1 MSLPRRPRIHVL
13 YEHGPDLAP
22 YSTAYIRLI
31 RPFSHPLVRAHLDVS
46 FGRRLPGER
55 LDAVIIDRLWQPLAD
70 LPRLERLITATRA
83 MGAPLLHALDDN
95 FLDLPLERRD
105 WATAD
110 QPAVLRRLLAE
121 ADGFLVST
129 PMLAERLAW
138 TGRPV
143 MVVPNAL
150 DERLLDASLVGAD
163 MPLSRERDPGESD
176 VGVIEAGAPR
186 PSPQRP
192 LTIGYMGTYTH
203 DGDLALV
210 LPALRA
216 VCARHAGRVQ
226 LQLLGVAGQEGTL
239 ATLADL
245 PLDILRLTPPQMA
258 YPVFLPWFTQ
268 VLRWDIGIAPLA
280 DTPFN
285 RAKSDLKH
293 LDYAAQGAAGIFS
306 RVTSYRHTV
315 RDGETGLLVPNS
327 IAAWEDGLERLIG
340 DAALRARLATGAADY
355 LRRERSLAVMAPRWT
370 AAVLGLLAGGVG
382 EGVGEGTLGRMGP
395 MGLIRPMDD
404 QLPDEPQ
411 SQGVSSRATVGG
423 IGPMRPIGPIRP
435 IPTRTPPPPL
445 RLAVLLERDG
455 AGRPLAPSHLRLLR
469 PLSHPALADRLE
481 AHFPTRPEARGLDAL
496 VVDRL
501 WRPDITLP
509 LMAAAIA
516 QARADGAAFVYSI
529 DDNLLD
535 LPAERTDWPSAAH
548 LAIVR
553 HCLAEADGVLVSS
566 QALAERLRPLTR
578 GRIAV
583 LPNALDER
591 LLPRMARGTPPD
603 QGPQGERP
611 LTVGYMGT
619 ATHDDDLA
627 MVLPVL
633 TELAALHPGRLS
645 FQVIGGA
652 RRRSSRE
659 AWRAAGLPV
668 RFLSPW
674 PTDEEY
680 PSFLP
685 WFAAHADWDIA
696 IAPLVDTPFRRCKS
710 DIKFLDYCALE
721 TAIVLSDV
729 PPYAATVRHGET
741 GLLAANTPEA
751 WLAALE
757 SLVAD
762 AALRARL
769 GRAAGRYLR
778 EERVLA
784 VRAGDWDGAIRGL
797 LGTA

>member
-22 YSTAYIRLI
+22 FSTAYIRLI
-31 RPFSHPLVRAHLDVS
+31 RPLSHPLVRAQLDVS

-70 LPRLERLITATRA
+70 LPRLERLIAAVRA
-83 MGAPLLHALDDN
+83 MGARLLHALDDN

-138 TGRPV
+138 TGRPL

-150 DERLLDASLVGAD
+150 DERLLDPALV
-163 MPLSRERDPGESD
+163 DPGL
-176 VGVIEAGAPR
+176 PR
-186 PSPQRP
+186 PVAAAGERP
-192 LTIGYMGTYTH
+192 LTIGYMGTFTH

-216 VCARHAGRVQ
+216 VCARHPGRLL
-226 LQLLGVAGQEGTL
+226 LQLVGVANRQDTL
-239 ATLADL
+239 DSLNDL
-245 PLDILRLTPPQMA
+245 PLELLLLTPPQMA

-268 VLRWDIGIAPLA
+268 ALHWDIGIAPLA
-280 DTPFN
+280 DSPFN

-327 IAAWEDGLERLIG
+327 VAAWEEGLERLIG
-340 DAALRARLATGAADY
+340 DPALRARLATGAADY
-355 LRRERSLAVMAPRWT
+355 LRRERTLAVLAPRWT
-370 AAVLGLLAGGVG
+370 AAVLGLLGGGVEDGVG
-382 EGVGEGTLGRMGP
+382 EGAMGRRGP
-395 MGLIRPMDD
+395 MGPIGPMDG
-404 QLPDEPQ
+404 QTPDEPEP
-411 SQGVSSRATVGG
+411 QGATSRATGGG
-423 IGPMRPIGPIRP
+423 IGPNRLIGPTRP

-496 VVDRL
+496 VIDRL

-509 LMAAAIA
+509 LMEAAIA

-535 LPAERTDWPSAAH
+535 LPAERADWPSAAH

-578 GRIAV
+578 GRIVV

-591 LLPRMARGTPPD
+591 LLPRTTRGTPPD

-627 MVLPVL
+627 MVLPAL
-633 TELAALHPGRLS
+633 TALAARHPGRLS

-652 RRRSSRE
+652 RRLASRE

-668 RFLSPW
+668 RFLNPW

-696 IAPLVDTPFRRCKS
+696 IAPLGDTPFRRCKS
-710 DIKFLDYCALE
+710 DIKFLDYCALG

-741 GLLAANTPEA
+741 GLLVANTPEA
-751 WLAALE
+751 WLTALNT
-757 SLVAD
+757 LVAD
-762 AALRARL
+762 APLRARL

-778 EERVLA
+778 AERVLA
-784 VRAGDWDGAIRGL
+784 LRAGDWDAAIRGL
-797 LGTA
+797 LGMG

>member
-22 YSTAYIRLI
+22 FSTAYIRLI
-31 RPFSHPLVRAHLDVS
+31 RPLGHPLVRAHLDVS
-46 FGRRLPGER
+46 FGRRLPGEQ
-55 LDAVIIDRLWQPLAD
+55 LDAVIVDRLWQPLAD
-70 LPRLERLITATRA
+70 LPRLERLIGAVRG
-83 MGAPLLHALDDN
+83 MGARLLHALDDN

-110 QPAVLRRLLAE
+110 QPAALKRLMEE
-121 ADGFLVST
+121 ADGFLLST

-150 DERLLDASLVGAD
+150 DERLLDAALVGAD
-163 MPLSRERDPGESD
+163 MPQPPARDPGESD
-176 VGVIEAGAPR
+176 GGVIEAGAPR

-192 LTIGYMGTYTH
+192 LTIGYMGTFTH

-210 LPALRA
+210 LPALRT
-216 VCARHAGRVQ
+216 VCARHAGRVR
-226 LQLLGVAGQEGTL
+226 LQLVGVAGQEGTL
-239 ATLADL
+239 AALADL
-245 PLDILRLTPPQMA
+245 PLDVLRLTPPQMA
-258 YPVFLPWFTQ
+258 YPLFLPWFTQ
-268 VLRWDIGIAPLA
+268 ALRWDIGIAPLA

-327 IAAWEDGLERLIG
+327 VAAWEEGLERLIG
-340 DAALRARLATGAADY
+340 DATLRARLATGAADY
-355 LRRERSLAVMAPRWT
+355 LRRERTLAVLAPRWT
-370 AAVLGLLAGGVG
+370 AAVLGLLGGGVG
-382 EGVGEGTLGRMGP
+382 ERFGEGA
-395 MGLIRPMDD
+395 MGLIGPMDD
-404 QLPDEPQ
+404 QMPDEAQ
-411 SQGVSSRATVGG
+411 SKDATSRATGGG
-423 IGPMRPIGPIRP
+423 IGPMRPIGPIAP
-435 IPTRTPPPPL
+435 SPTPSSTPPTPL

-469 PLSHPALADRLE
+469 PLGHPALADRLE
-481 AHFPTRPEARGLDAL
+481 ARFPTRPDARGMDAM

-501 WRPDITLP
+501 WRPDISLP
-509 LMAAAIA
+509 LMEEAIFA
-516 QARADGAAFVYSI
+516 ARAEGAAFIYSI

-535 LPAERTDWPSAAH
+535 LPAERADWPSAEH
-548 LAIVR
+548 LTIVE
-553 HCLAEADGVLVSS
+553 HCLAAADGVLVSS
-566 QALAERLRPLTR
+566 QALADRLRPLTK
-578 GRIAV
+578 GRMAV

-591 LLPRMARGTPPD
+591 LLPRTTRGERPTE
-603 QGPQGERP
+603 GLRGERP

-627 MVLPVL
+627 MVLPAL
-633 TELAALHPGRLS
+633 TELAARHPGRLN
-645 FQVIGGA
+645 FEVIGGA

-668 RFLSPW
+668 RFLNPW

-680 PSFLP
+680 PSFMP
-685 WFAAHADWDIA
+685 WFTARADWDIA
-696 IAPLVDTPFRRCKS
+696 IAPLGDTPFRRCKS

-729 PPYAATVRHGET
+729 TPYAATVRHGET
-741 GLLAANTPEA
+741 GLLVANTPAA
-751 WLAALE
+751 WLAGLE
-757 SLVAD
+757 CLMAD
-762 AALRARL
+762 APMRARL
-769 GRAAGRYLR
+769 GRAARRYLVA
-778 EERVLA
+778 ERVLA
-784 VRAGDWDGAIRGL
+784 VRAGDWDAAIRSL
-797 LGTA
+797 LGAG